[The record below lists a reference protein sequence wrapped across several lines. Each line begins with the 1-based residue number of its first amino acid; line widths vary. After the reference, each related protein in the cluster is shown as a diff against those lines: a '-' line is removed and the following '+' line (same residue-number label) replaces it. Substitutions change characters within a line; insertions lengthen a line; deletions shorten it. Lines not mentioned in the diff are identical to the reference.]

1 MKSSRSSSRNSVFTW
16 KYTMFY
22 GWWLVILALFL
33 NSVTG
38 TPAFGAIGVWID
50 SLESEFGWS
59 RTQLSWAFSI
69 GQLEGSLIGPII
81 GVLVDKFGSRKVV
94 LGGVVLCGIG
104 FGLLSLTQSLPMFY
118 ISYGILMMGASGG
131 GWLPMMTVIN
141 NWFNKRRSMA
151 MGFGSVGFSFG
162 GFLMVPALAWLV
174 MPENAGWRM
183 ASLGIA
189 IFYLMIAVP
198 VSKLIRNTPEE
209 SGEIPDGREYI
220 QKKIDSE
227 NSEIDQSNEL
237 DQIDLGIGQILKT
250 SSFWV
255 ISISHACSTMLI
267 GTMTV
272 HFILALRD
280 QGIPVNIGAWVW
292 GFTLLFSGVAQIF
305 GGIIGDK
312 VPKNIALCI
321 FGCIQA
327 SGVVFSTFITSIFW
341 TPIFVLVYGL
351 GFGARIP
358 MGTAIRG
365 EYFGRKSF
373 GKVLGLSM
381 APMSIMMMIGP
392 LVAGRMYDITGSYDL
407 AFYILS
413 GVAILGS
420 LGFLFAKKPDF
431 KS

>member
-1 MKSSRSSSRNSVFTW
+1 MKPILSSSKNPVFTW

-59 RTQLSWAFSI
+59 RTQLSWAFSL

-81 GVLVDKFGSRKVV
+81 GVLVDKFGSKKVV
-94 LGGVVLCGIG
+94 LGGVMLCGIG
-104 FGLLSLTQSLPMFY
+104 FALLSFTQSLPMFY
-118 ISYGILMMGASGG
+118 VSYGILMMGASGG

-183 ASLGIA
+183 TSLGIA
-189 IFYLMIAVP
+189 IFYFLIAIP
-198 VSKLIRNTPEE
+198 VSKLIRNIPEE
-209 SGEIPDGREYI
+209 YGEIPDGKKYM
-220 QKKIDSE
+220 QKKADSKSFLE
-227 NSEIDQSNEL
+227 TNINDL
-237 DQIDLGIGQILKT
+237 DQVDLGIVRILKT
-250 SSFWV
+250 PAFWIV
-255 ISISHACSTMLI
+255 SISHACSTMLI

-272 HFILALRD
+272 HFILSLRD

-292 GFTLLFSGVAQIF
+292 GFTLLFSGGAQIF
-305 GGIIGDK
+305 GGIIGDRF
-312 VPKNIALCI
+312 PKNIALCI
-321 FGCIQA
+321 FGCIQ
-327 SGVVFSTFITSIFW
+327 SCGVIFSTFITSIYW
-341 TPIFVLVYGL
+341 TPIFVIVYGL

-358 MGTAIRG
+358 LGTAIRG

-392 LVAGRMYDITGSYDL
+392 LFAGRMYDITGNYNL
-407 AFYILS
+407 AFYVLA
-413 GVAILGS
+413 GVAIAGS
-420 LGFLFAKKPDF
+420 LGFLFAKKPEF
-431 KS
+431 K